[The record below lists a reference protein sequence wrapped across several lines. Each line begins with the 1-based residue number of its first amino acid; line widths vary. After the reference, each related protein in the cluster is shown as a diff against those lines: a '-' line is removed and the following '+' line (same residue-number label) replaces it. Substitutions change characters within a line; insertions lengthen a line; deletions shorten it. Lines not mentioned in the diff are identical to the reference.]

1 MQSYNNIDEY
11 IDQFPAP
18 TQKLL
23 TSIRTT
29 IQKTVPLAKE
39 AIKYGMP
46 TYVLGGN
53 IIHFACFKNHIG
65 LYPGPGAITTF
76 NNELEKY
83 PTSKGTIQFP
93 IDGPI
98 PLALIKKIVQF
109 NVERAEIR
117 AKLKSGSTKK
127 GIETKASSKK
137 TSATDADLL
146 PKISAPA
153 RRVLEAKG
161 IKNLRQLSKYSA
173 SELLELHGFG
183 PSSIPIIE
191 KALKQAGLKLK
202 SD

>member
-11 IDQFPAP
+11 LAQFPAP

-23 TSIRTT
+23 TSIRTA
-29 IQKTVPLAKE
+29 IQKTIPEAKE

-65 LYPGPGAITTF
+65 LYPGPGAIVAF
-76 NNELEKY
+76 SNELEKY

-93 IDGPI
+93 IDGPM

-109 NVERAEIR
+109 NVERSKLR
-117 AKLKSGSTKK
+117 AKLKA
-127 GIETKASSKK
+127 ASSKK
-137 TSATDADLL
+137 VEKSASPKKASTTDADLF

-153 RRVLEAKG
+153 RRALEANG
-161 IKNLRQLSKYSA
+161 IKNLKQLSKYSA
-173 SELLELHGFG
+173 AQLLEFHGFG
-183 PSSIPIIE
+183 PASIPIIE